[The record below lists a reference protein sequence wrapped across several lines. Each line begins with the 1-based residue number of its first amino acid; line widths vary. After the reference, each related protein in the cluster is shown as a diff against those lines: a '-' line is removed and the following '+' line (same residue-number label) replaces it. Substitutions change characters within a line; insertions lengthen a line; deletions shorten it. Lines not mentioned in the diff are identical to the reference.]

1 MARETGAGRT
11 GFAVRVELPKPLPG
25 APDKAIVI
33 DEAVSSISELRSAL
47 RRTPAGAHADDLDDK
62 TWNVAVNGEMV
73 LSGERGRALPAA
85 TASPGADHR
94 GRLSDDLARLPFTKK
109 GELMDDQAANGP
121 FGTNLTYPIEAYVRM
136 HQTSGTTGVPLKV
149 LDTTESWDWW
159 GRCWGHV
166 LAGAGVTASDRLF
179 MAFAFGPFIG
189 FWAAVEGARKIGAV
203 MIPGG
208 GRDSQQRLE
217 LMRDVGATVLCCTPT
232 YALRLAEVAT
242 ELGFDLTN
250 IPMKATVHA
259 GEPGASIPSTKQR
272 IEDSWTAKCFDHA
285 GASEVGA
292 HSFECQHQP
301 GGTHLI
307 ESEYIAEVINPQT
320 GAVVAPGERGE
331 LVLTNLGRW
340 GFPVIRYRTG
350 DLVKTNHDRCDCGR
364 TFMRFEGGILGR
376 ADDMITVRGVN
387 VFPAGVENIIRKF
400 VEVDEFR
407 ITVNKVKQMDEMD
420 IEVELC
426 EGADPE
432 VVHQLAVKLD
442 SMLSFRPRVH
452 HVARNTL
459 PRFEMKAKRFHVKH

>member
-1 MARETGAGRT
+1 MAY
-11 GFAVRVELPKPLPG
+11 F
-25 APDKAIVI
+25 
-33 DEAVSSISELRSAL
+33 DEATETLPREQLAALQYGKLQAMMGELWGRNAFYT
-47 RRTPAGAHADDLDDK
+47 RKWKAAGVAPGDIRGLDDL
-62 TWNVAVNGEMV
+62 
-73 LSGERGRALPAA
+73 P
-85 TASPGADHR
+85 
-94 GRLSDDLARLPFTKK
+94 RLPFTKK
-109 GELMDDQAANGP
+109 GELMEDQAAHGP
-121 FGTNLTYPIEAYVRM
+121 FGTNLTYPLDAYVRM

-166 LAGAGVTASDRLF
+166 LAGAGVTAADRLF

-203 MIPGG
+203 MVPGG

-217 LMRDVGATVLCCTPT
+217 LMREIGATVLCCTPT
-232 YALRLAEVAT
+232 YALRLAEVAH
-242 ELGFDLTN
+242 EIGFDLAG

-259 GEPGASIPSTKQR
+259 GEPGANIPSTKHR
-272 IEDSWTAKCFDHA
+272 IQDSWAAKCFDHA

-292 HSFECQHQP
+292 HSFECQVQP

-307 ESEYIAEVINPQT
+307 ESEYIAEVINPET
-320 GAVVAPGERGE
+320 GQRVPAGERGE

-350 DLVKTNHDRCDCGR
+350 DLVKMNFDRCDCGR
-364 TFMRFEGGILGR
+364 SFLRFDGGILGR
-376 ADDMITVRGVN
+376 ADDMVTVRGVN

-400 VEVDEFR
+400 TEVDEFR
-407 ITVNKVKQMDEMD
+407 ITVRKFKQMDEMD

-426 EGADPE
+426 DGADPE
-432 VVHQLAVKLD
+432 VAHQLAVKLD

-452 HVARNTL
+452 LVARNTL
-459 PRFEMKAKRFHVKH
+459 PRFEMKAKRFHVKHDA

>member
-1 MARETGAGRT
+1 MSYFDQATETLPREQLAALQLGKLQKMANEIWERNGFYTRKWKAAG
-11 GFAVRVELPKPLPG
+11 
-25 APDKAIVI
+25 
-33 DEAVSSISELRSAL
+33 VSPQDLRSM
-47 RRTPAGAHADDLDDK
+47 DDL
-62 TWNVAVNGEMV
+62 T
-73 LSGERGRALPAA
+73 
-85 TASPGADHR
+85 
-94 GRLSDDLARLPFTKK
+94 RLPFTKK
-109 GELMDDQAANGP
+109 NELVEDQAAHAP
-121 FGTNLTYPIEAYVRM
+121 FGSNLTYPLDAYVRM

-166 LAGAGVTASDRLF
+166 LAGAGVTAADRLF

-203 MIPGG
+203 MVPGG

-217 LMRDVGATVLCCTPT
+217 LMREIGATVLCCTPT
-232 YALRLAEVAT
+232 YALRLAEVAH
-242 ELGFDLTN
+242 EIGFDLAG
-250 IPMKATVHA
+250 IPMRATVHA
-259 GEPGASIPSTKQR
+259 GEPGANIPSTKHR
-272 IEDSWTAKCFDHA
+272 IQESWTAKCFDHA

-292 HSFECQHQP
+292 HSFECQVQP

-307 ESEYIAEVINPQT
+307 ESEYIAEVINPET
-320 GAVVAPGERGE
+320 GERVPAGERGE

-350 DLVKTNHDRCDCGR
+350 DLVKTNLDRCDCGR
-364 TFMRFEGGILGR
+364 SFLRFEGGILGR
-376 ADDMITVRGVN
+376 ADDMVTVRGVN

-400 VEVDEFR
+400 PEVDEFR
-407 ITVNKVKQMDEMD
+407 IVVSKFKQMDEMD

-426 EGADPE
+426 EGASPD

-459 PRFEMKAKRFHVKH
+459 PRFEMKAKRFHVRHDA